1 MGFIL
6 CVMQDVSMY
15 KYPWGPSQA
24 MLDPLA
30 SLTRRPFAP
39 SEGFSSAYRGIRPVS
54 LLGRRLCSRC
64 SRSSIYIHGADE
76 FIGAIG
82 FLA

>member
-24 MLDPLA
+24 MLDPSA
-30 SLTRRPFAP
+30 SSPHWPFAP
-39 SEGFSSAYRGIRPVS
+39 SEGYSSAYREIRLIS
-54 LLGRRLCSRC
+54 LLGRCLCSRC
-64 SRSSIYIHGADE
+64 SRSSIYIRGADGS
-76 FIGAIG
+76 IGDVG